1 MDDTEDHP
9 NDTTP
14 AELRQRADALVE
26 LATRIERS
34 PVMGLPTAADTAGW
48 HSRRSDLCRVLLERN
63 LHQLHVAAEQLRQTA
78 FQLYGRADQLDA
90 AVGSA
95 A

>member
-1 MDDTEDHP
+1 MEQTELPPH
-9 NDTTP
+9 DTTS
-14 AELRQRADALVE
+14 ADLRRRADALVE
-26 LATRIERS
+26 LATQIERS
-34 PVMGLPTAADTAGW
+34 PVMRLPTAADTAGW

-63 LHQLHVAAEQLRQTA
+63 LHQLHVAADELRQTA
-78 FQLYGRADQLDA
+78 FRLYGRADELDE